1 VAETTKREPS
11 DSSPYPPVIKL
22 QLEVTLEQ
30 AHIIFLAL
38 KEFRKQLQFN
48 VEALQATVEE
58 KKDAKRAMFLV
69 DRLKGMFE

>member
-1 VAETTKREPS
+1 VAESDKREPNV
-11 DSSPYPPVIKL
+11 PQVIKM

-38 KEFRKQLQFN
+38 KHYRKQMRFN
-48 VEALQATVEE
+48 VEALAATVEE
-58 KKDAKRAMFLV
+58 RKDAERAMFLI

>member
-1 VAETTKREPS
+1 VAENKTPTT
-11 DSSPYPPVIKL
+11 SPYPPVIKL

-38 KEFRKQLQFN
+38 KHYRTTMAFN
-48 VEALQATVEE
+48 ADALQATVAE
-58 KKDAKRAMFLV
+58 KQDAQRAMFLI